1 MAMEEGAVATG
12 ALDVEVAEVRRL
24 SDFSNVTNFG
34 ERSRFL
40 SFIDSLTMQFF
51 FHVHTSRKFWGTYEA
66 LVLALASASVI
77 MGAWDYGINEL
88 SSGGDWSRGGLFG
101 EDSGFLHL
109 EEWSLMLSLLTM
121 MAWMAALVLMWVRY
135 PIMRENLVFL
145 VVASS
150 SVQLGHIYSHSG
162 SPDFPFGSGISD
174 FGGVAMGNLIM
185 VFLAV
190 FVVHRAVTETRDI
203 HVEEKHAH
211 PDPRLVEKAWKDH
224 RLEAWS
230 ASLAIWAIMVNVM
243 SWSGSH
249 AISQRPPFEEGIFG
263 ISVIY
268 VISGVVSFF
277 LLMHIVWY
285 PHFMLGGGDHTIQS
299 SRAREVA
306 GVSTVTRKETLQG
319 LCPVCGAE
327 TPVIK
332 KPGGRIEVHCSDSEC
347 SGWGIPGES
356 CSSCARI
363 LPLRIKCEKC
373 GSSSSATSHFV
384 KTDAW

>member
-1 MAMEEGAVATG
+1 MTTEDLDSGAS
-12 ALDVEVAEVRRL
+12 EVQRL
-24 SDFSNVTNFG
+24 SDFSKITNLG
-34 ERSRFL
+34 ERSSLL
-40 SFIDSLTMQFF
+40 SFIDTLLQQFT
-51 FHVHTSRKFWGTYEA
+51 FHIYTSRKFWGKYEA
-66 LVLALASASVI
+66 LVLSLATASVV

-101 EDSGFLHL
+101 EESGFLRL
-109 EEWSLMLSLLTM
+109 DEWSLMLSLLTM
-121 MAWMAALVLMWVRY
+121 MAWASAFVLMWARY
-135 PIMRENLVFL
+135 PIMRENLIFL
-145 VVASS
+145 VVASF
-150 SVQLGHIYSHSG
+150 SVQLGYIYSHSA

-174 FGGVAMGNLIM
+174 FGGVFMGNLIM
-185 VFLAV
+185 IFLAV
-190 FVVHRAVTETRDI
+190 FVVHKAVTETRDI

-211 PDPRLVEKAWKDH
+211 PDPRLVEKAWGDH
-224 RLEAWS
+224 RLDAWS
-230 ASLAIWAIMVNVM
+230 ASLLIWTLMINIM

-249 AISQRPPFEEGIFG
+249 AISQRPPFEGDILG
-263 ISVIY
+263 ISLLYIA
-268 VISGVVSFF
+268 SGVISFF

-306 GVSTVTRKETLQG
+306 GISVSAREETLQG

-332 KPGGRIEVHCSDSEC
+332 KPNGKIEVHCSNSEC
-347 SGWGIPGES
+347 TGWGAPGEP

-363 LPLRIKCEKC
+363 LPLRLKCEKC